1 MNRLLR
7 PLMRIRS
14 KLCGRAGQHQNSEF
28 TMRPP
33 PSVLSA
39 KDEDISLTEAEGSW
53 SERMQVVE
61 HVSDWGKSLK
71 PGQIWKMDSPS
82 TGQYKMEPLKKQIGG
97 EHYTVRAIQPIE
109 YINANRMGF
118 CEGNVI
124 KYVTRYKEKDGKKDL
139 EKAIHYL
146 QLLIQMEY
154 GDTEQAKEI
163 AVGVSWSDEILRKE
177 QEKLK
182 RDEDTAAKYGVV
194 YHETYTPT

>member
-1 MNRLLR
+1 LYANYW
-7 PLMRIRS
+7 
-14 KLCGRAGQHQNSEF
+14 AAWAASE
-28 TMRPP
+28 
-33 PSVLSA
+33 LA
-39 KDEDISLTEAEGSW
+39 KYQKPMTEAEKEY
-53 SERMQVVE
+53 ERRK
-61 HVSDWGKSLK
+61 WRLR
-71 PGQIWKMDSPS
+71 
-82 TGQYKMEPLKKQIGG
+82 QYKMEPLKKQIGG